1 MSVCCGGEGGGGR
14 EGERV
19 CVVLGKRLPGWT
31 FTTIFLL
38 QLFEEGASGSR
49 LANLLSFFSS
59 LPPRKW
65 FTSLRPEIYG
75 ENLRSHAP
83 EKEGRGEED
92 CARWLSAATHPSP
105 RFMPPPAT
113 PCQLTLLQPPPRG
126 EMSGGGGG
134 KGKETPIYWT
144 WLHFY

>member
-1 MSVCCGGEGGGGR
+1 MCVSSWESGFLGGNS
-14 EGERV
+14 
-19 CVVLGKRLPGWT
+19 P
-31 FTTIFLL
+31 TIILL
-38 QLFEEGASGSR
+38 HLFEEGASGSR

-59 LPPRKW
+59 LSPRKW

-105 RFMPPPAT
+105 RLASIHAAARHPLPTHSLAAPA
-113 PCQLTLLQPPPRG
+113 PGRNEWGGRRKGGRNSDILDLVALL
-126 EMSGGGGG
+126 
-134 KGKETPIYWT
+134 
-144 WLHFY
+144 LAL